1 MRLSDAAEMRLIN
14 LDKLIENKFKNDIS
28 YNAFV
33 NLVKRQETV
42 DAVPVVRCRECKYIS
57 MTTIGMDYACWHG
70 AESVYGQ
77 TGEHAGH
84 VVCQRIESL
93 DHFCAYGERRD
104 PDA

>member
-1 MRLSDAAEMRLIN
+1 MRLSDAADLGLIN
-14 LDKLIENKFKNDIS
+14 LDKLIENKF
-28 YNAFV
+28 
-33 NLVKRQETV
+33 
-42 DAVPVVRCRECKYIS
+42 DAVPVVRCKDCKYLS

-77 TGEHAGH
+77 TGEHAGQ
-84 VVCQRIESL
+84 VVCQRIESP

>member
-1 MRLSDAAEMRLIN
+1 MRPGDLISRQAAINGIFAEMPGLT
-14 LDKLIENKFKNDIS
+14 LDGVLRVLRHLPS
-28 YNAFV
+28 
-33 NLVKRQETV
+33 
-42 DAVPVVRCRECKYIS
+42 PVVRCRECKYIS